1 MSVLRTYEFETPRP
15 VELVVETDQG
25 TVRVTATDTTETRI
39 RVVGADARETSVE
52 QADGRIEITA
62 PRRRR
67 GFLSGAPGSLDV
79 EVELPAGSDAAIRT
93 GSADVTLEGALRRL
107 QVRTGSGGVRVE
119 QLTGP
124 GRVETGSGDV
134 RVQQAAG
141 ELQVKT
147 GSGDLEVTRAAGA
160 LAVSAG
166 SGDVVLDAVEGPVM
180 VKTGTGD
187 LLIRAA
193 HADVSMTTGSGD
205 LAIGSAHRGR
215 LQARGASGD
224 VRIGIPLGVPVWTDL
239 STVTGSIRSEVRGT
253 GAPAEGADHVELRAT
268 SVSGDIVLVEA

>member
-1 MSVLRTYEFETPRP
+1 MSVSRTYEFQTPHP
-15 VELVVETDQG
+15 AELVVEVDQG
-25 TVRVTATDTTETRI
+25 TVRVAAADTAETRV
-39 RVVGADARETSVE
+39 RVAGADARETTVE
-52 QADGRIEITA
+52 QTDGRIEVTA
-62 PRRRR
+62 PPRRS
-67 GFLSGAPGSLDV
+67 GFLSGAPLPL
-79 EVELPAGSDAAIRT
+79 EVEIELPTGSDAAIRT
-93 GSADVTLEGALRRL
+93 GSADVTVEGAVRRL

-119 QLTGP
+119 RLTGP
-124 GRVETGSGDV
+124 GQVETGSGDV
-134 RVQQAAG
+134 RVGHAAG
-141 ELQVKT
+141 DLQVKT
-147 GSGDLEVTRAAGA
+147 GSGDTEVTHAAGA

-187 LLIRAA
+187 LLIRAV

-215 LQARGASGD
+215 LQARAASGD
-224 VRIGIPLGVPVWTDL
+224 VRIGIPPGVPVWTDL

-268 SVSGDIVLVEA
+268 SVSGDIMLVEA